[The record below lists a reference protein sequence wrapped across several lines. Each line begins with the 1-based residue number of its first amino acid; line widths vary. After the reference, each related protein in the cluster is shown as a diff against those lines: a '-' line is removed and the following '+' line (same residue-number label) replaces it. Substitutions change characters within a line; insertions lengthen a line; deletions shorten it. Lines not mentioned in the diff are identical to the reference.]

1 MAELPSGTVT
11 FLFTDLERSTPLW
24 EPQHLDVMGQ
34 ALKRHDVILRWA
46 VESHGGT
53 AVKTTG
59 DGSMLCSGWHLTRR
73 PRPSRRR
80 PPW

>member
-1 MAELPSGTVT
+1 MAELPTSTVT
-11 FLFTDLERSTPLW
+11 FLFTDLERSMLLW
-24 EPQHLDVMGQ
+24 EQQDLDVMGQ
-34 ALKRHDVILRWA
+34 ALKRHDVILRWT

-59 DGSMLCSGWHLTRR
+59 DGSMLCSGWHPTRR